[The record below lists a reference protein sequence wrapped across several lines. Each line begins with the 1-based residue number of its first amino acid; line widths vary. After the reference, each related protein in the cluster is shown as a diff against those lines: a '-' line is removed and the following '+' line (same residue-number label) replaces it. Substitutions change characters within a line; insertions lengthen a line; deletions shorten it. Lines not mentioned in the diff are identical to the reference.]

1 MEESGTNENLGC
13 WFGAILVGGRINGE
27 VGGLCRVGMAVSIRG
42 GVGGGPQDTT
52 HPALVSEL
60 LR

>member
-1 MEESGTNENLGC
+1 MNENLAC
-13 WFGAILVGGRINGE
+13 RLGATLVRGRVTGE
-27 VGGLCRVGMAVSIRG
+27 LGGLCRDRVAVSTRG